1 MGEPL
6 TLVSRLHLESQTY
19 RIIDLDRWITLWKKS
34 GMGNAGLV
42 NFASHLKM
50 LFSRSERSIIDK
62 IIDRSTIDKI
72 IDRSTIGRM
81 GRYLT
86 DMQREGEKRRGSR
99 FPLIRSKHLYS
110 SSRQGDEFVAFDQRV
125 DTIRRKKQVSRSYG
139 YCAAHHI
146 DKQTV

>member
-1 MGEPL
+1 
-6 TLVSRLHLESQTY
+6 
-19 RIIDLDRWITLWKKS
+19 
-34 GMGNAGLV
+34 MGNAGLV

-50 LFSRSERSIIDK
+50 LFSRSERSIIDKIIDRSTIDK